1 MSVREGAAKPARAGS
16 AGDLRGLLCR
26 ASNGHKTC
34 LWMFNQPHAP
44 YGHSTTMKSS
54 LCFLLAAKRAEL
66 AELERLAQ
74 SIALARSTAALV
86 HELQRERG
94 LSNLSVRHA
103 GMGQA
108 PLDAQLHQQT
118 LGTDDWV
125 AQWLLESEALI
136 NAPSPHAARLL
147 SRVAYALQG
156 LDALALLRSRVAAKA
171 LSTQRLSADYARLIA
186 SLLAVVFEA
195 ADHASAPELLRPLV
209 ALFNLMQCKEWT
221 GQERALGATLFAST
235 QVHAQEQAHLSE
247 LIEAQ
252 QRCLEVFE
260 SFASAALLQRWQE
273 RQRAQPLIER
283 SRLRRL
289 LLQTPAGGALEPHL
303 SGVWFACC
311 SQCMDEMRP
320 IEDQLTQ
327 ALVEQASACMA
338 QVQAEIGQLE
348 QRQRQPPEADTE
360 RLRGSAF
367 FEAAPPALQPAPQ
380 GLAFGLE
387 RSVLDLVQEQGLR
400 LQAAATELET
410 LRVSLNE
417 RKLIERAKGLLMAHQ
432 QLDEPAAHKALRELA
447 MNQNKRM
454 VDVAEAVLSMSHL
467 LAPRR

>member
-1 MSVREGAAKPARAGS
+1 M
-16 AGDLRGLLCR
+16 
-26 ASNGHKTC
+26 N
-34 LWMFNQPHAP
+34 
-44 YGHSTTMKSS
+44 SS

-66 AELERLAQ
+66 TELERLAQ

-94 LSNLSVRHA
+94 LSNLSVLQA
-103 GMGQA
+103 SLGQA
-108 PLDAQLHQQT
+108 PLETQLQQQT
-118 LGTDDWV
+118 QGTDQWV
-125 AQWLLESEALI
+125 EQWSLESAALI
-136 NAPSPHAARLL
+136 NAPSPHAAQLL

-171 LSTQRLSADYARLIA
+171 LGTQSLSADYARLIA

-209 ALFNLMQCKEWT
+209 ALFNLMQGKEWA
-221 GQERALGATLFAST
+221 GQERAAGAALFASA
-235 QVHAQEQAHLSE
+235 QVHAHEQAHLID

-260 SFASAALLQRWQE
+260 SFASTALLQFWQE
-273 RQRAQPLIER
+273 RQRLQPLGER

-289 LLQTPAGGALEPHL
+289 LLQTPSGGALEPHL
-303 SGVWFACC
+303 GAAWFACC
-311 SQCMDEMRP
+311 SRCMDEMRP
-320 IEDQLTQ
+320 VEDQLTQ
-327 ALVEQASACMA
+327 FLVDQAGACMA
-338 QVQAEIGQLE
+338 LVAAEIEQLE
-348 QRQRQPPEADTE
+348 QRQTGNWGAGGGRDTQ
-360 RLRGSAF
+360 RGSAF
-367 FEAAPPALQPAPQ
+367 FDASSAAPPTLKSTPT
-380 GLAFGLE
+380 GLAAGLE

-400 LQAAATELET
+400 LQAAAAEIET
-410 LRVSLNE
+410 LRASLNE

>member
-26 ASNGHKTC
+26 TSNGHKTC

-44 YGHSTTMKSS
+44 YGHITTMKSS

-94 LSNLSVRHA
+94 LSNLSVRQA
-103 GMGQA
+103 DTGQA
-108 PLDAQLHQQT
+108 PLKAQLHQQT
-118 LGTDDWV
+118 LGTDHWV
-125 AQWLLESEALI
+125 EQWLLESAALI

-221 GQERALGATLFAST
+221 GQERAAGAALFAS
-235 QVHAQEQAHLSE
+235 AQAQANEQAHLSE

-260 SFASAALLQRWQE
+260 SFASAALLQHWQE
-273 RQRAQPLIER
+273 RQRLQPLIER

-289 LLQTPAGGALEPHL
+289 LLQTPAGAALEPHL

-348 QRQRQPPEADTE
+348 QRQPPEADTE

-400 LQAAATELET
+400 LQAAAAELET
-410 LRVSLNE
+410 LRASLNE

-454 VDVAEAVLSMSHL
+454 VDVAEAVLSMSRL